1 VEAPLSLVVSVLL
14 ALTPFTEQ
22 HLCLDCG
29 AYLPIDV
36 HPAGSSSFYLGRIC
50 PECLYVDEILGIFAS
65 RHLAQI
71 VRCFLDPPDDVVPPS
86 DL

>member
-1 VEAPLSLVVSVLL
+1 MSLVVSALL

-36 HPAGSSSFYLGRIC
+36 HPAGNAGFYLGRIC
-50 PECLYVDEILGIFAS
+50 PDCLYVDEVLGIFAC
-65 RHLAQI
+65 RHLAEAI
-71 VRCFLDPPDDVVPPS
+71 RWFLDALGDVPPP
-86 DL
+86 LHQ